1 MLHKGRALQVVEV
14 INARL
19 ITGLD
24 QVSIG
29 LQLHQHNGVGVR
41 GVGLAGRARAEHDE
55 RDIGALD
62 AGDGD
67 GVRRTAQ
74 SEVRAV
80 KHVAANSGINR
91 VHAAFRLVA
100 RIHRIGSLLTDSAS
114 DEGGAAH
121 RLHWRVKV
129 DGDAVR
135 IDAHRAARHAISEV
149 VVIVTEHTVGNVAC
163 RQPLFV
169 GKVRDREAAAG

>member
-41 GVGLAGRARAEHDE
+41 RVGLAGGARADHDE
-55 RDIGALD
+55 RRIGPLNT
-62 AGDGD
+62 GDGD
-67 GVRRTAQ
+67 GVSRTAQ

-80 KHVAANSGINR
+80 KHVAANSFVHR
-91 VHAAFRLVA
+91 VHAAGCLRSWVC
-100 RIHRIGSLLTDSAS
+100 RVGPLLTDSAS

-121 RLHWRVKV
+121 RLHWRVEV

-135 IDAHRAARHAISEV
+135 INADRAARDAIREV
-149 VVIVTEHTVGNVAC
+149 VVIVAEHTVGDVAC
-163 RQPLFV
+163 RQPLVV
-169 GKVRDREAAAG
+169 GKVRDRETAAG